1 MTFNEQWP
9 SLGARFSG
17 AHVGRVA
24 SLRLELMKK
33 QLISFVAGIILGG
46 AAIILYLVAA
56 GKLWAPAPEEVSV
69 QTADTHTHVPDADYP
84 MPAPA
89 PPSNFATNSATLAQG
104 SPAPPTTET
113 AKASDSLGTQSVPIQ
128 YLPPALQQALQQYQ
142 KTDDLDARKSLL
154 NDVVS
159 TADDDTSK
167 QEAVQVLGKMFQ
179 GENSVE
185 LKLEILEDL
194 VLISHPST
202 IVPLVDAIDPS
213 QPTEV
218 RVTAAQ
224 ALGSLG
230 DKRAIPFLEQAL
242 SDPDPEVQQAA
253 RDALDTLRPE

>member
-1 MTFNEQWP
+1 
-9 SLGARFSG
+9 
-17 AHVGRVA
+17 
-24 SLRLELMKK
+24 
-33 QLISFVAGIILGG
+33 
-46 AAIILYLVAA
+46 
-56 GKLWAPAPEEVSV
+56 
-69 QTADTHTHVPDADYP
+69 
-84 MPAPA
+84 
-89 PPSNFATNSATLAQG
+89 
-104 SPAPPTTET
+104 
-113 AKASDSLGTQSVPIQ
+113 
-128 YLPPALQQALQQYQ
+128 LQQALQQYQ

-179 GENSVE
+179 GENSVD